1 MKRWLVGAAGLEAA
15 TAGALTGVAPTMVLC
30 DAVSTAVISAE
41 AVVKE
46 DLVAE
51 DPATLQAV
59 GDLTRP
65 ARSLLDSVQLRLLR
79 HRQLR
84 VGAQRSSKLNDP
96 IPITCG
102 RLLS

>member
-15 TAGALTGVAPTMVLC
+15 TAGALTEVAPTMVLC

-59 GDLTRP
+59 GDLTTEASSIPTGLRATTTPTGRIAASRTAAFVRP
-65 ARSLLDSVQLRLLR
+65 IV
-79 HRQLR
+79 
-84 VGAQRSSKLNDP
+84 
-96 IPITCG
+96 
-102 RLLS
+102 

>member
-15 TAGALTGVAPTMVLC
+15 TAGALTEVAPTMVLC

-59 GDLTRP
+59 GDLTTEASSIPTGLRATTTP
-65 ARSLLDSVQLRLLR
+65 TAPTAASRSAAFLE
-79 HRQLR
+79 
-84 VGAQRSSKLNDP
+84 
-96 IPITCG
+96 IE
-102 RLLS
+102 